1 MKVVSTVTPKKV
13 RSYSKFFHRN
23 SEMKIDS
30 TSIKLIVKES
40 VISKKKFHRCAQLSL
55 KTLPAQPL
63 QLGKESEAQGA
74 IGGVVVARLDRR
86 STPRPQADPARAAAR
101 PVLATWDIRRAHCE
115 LTSSVIWCFD
125 DEMHGESSLA
135 ETFLPSRA
143 ATH

>member
-55 KTLPAQPL
+55 RIPFFANQKVYPIVLECLQRDLEACLTFYSFPKHHWKTFRNNNVMERLFEELQSRSQTISSAFRTEESCLLLSLPSFSVP
-63 QLGKESEAQGA
+63 
-74 IGGVVVARLDRR
+74 
-86 STPRPQADPARAAAR
+86 
-101 PVLATWDIRRAHCE
+101 
-115 LTSSVIWCFD
+115 SVIN
-125 DEMHGESSLA
+125 
-135 ETFLPSRA
+135 
-143 ATH
+143 